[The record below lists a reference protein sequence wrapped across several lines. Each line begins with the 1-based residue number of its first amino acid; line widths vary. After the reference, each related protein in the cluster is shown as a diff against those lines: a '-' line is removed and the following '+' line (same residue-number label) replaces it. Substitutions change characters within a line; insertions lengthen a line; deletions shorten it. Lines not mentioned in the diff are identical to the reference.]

1 VGGKS
6 WSQNDDRRVLDV
18 LEITKE
24 IIRAQSNIENRTT
37 VRKLGKKSFGLGSPL
52 IVIRGEE
59 PLSTI
64 FSRILNFRSSVIFVG
79 IGARDEYGTCEIVC

>member
-1 VGGKS
+1 MGGKS
-6 WSQNDDRRVLDV
+6 RSQNNDGCVLNV
-18 LEITKE
+18 LEIAKK

-37 VRKLGKKSFGLGSPL
+37 VRKLGEKSFGLGSPL

-64 FSRILNFRSSVIFVG
+64 FGRILNFRSSVIFVG
-79 IGARDEYGTCEIVC
+79 IGTRDKYRA